1 MKQHPKPN
9 IADYEE
15 AIKKFFERFTLVEP
29 KDLYQLVPYL
39 EIREFGK
46 KELILPEGEVEN
58 YLNLVVKGMVRKYI
72 VAGKKETTLQLATE
86 GHMIQSE
93 TSFQTRQPSEVIIE
107 SIEPSTVICI
117 NAENTMKAFSTMENA
132 EHICRLLIA
141 YMFLKKDARLINQ
154 LKLSTRQRFLKYLD
168 EHPHM
173 LQRVPQRIL
182 ASYLNIKPETFSR
195 LKHLVVKRTSK
206 TPAKD

>member
-1 MKQHPKPN
+1 MKHEPKPN

-15 AIKKFFERFTLVEP
+15 SIKKFFERFTLVEP

-46 KELILPEGEVEN
+46 KEIILKEGEVEN
-58 YLNLVVKGMVRKYI
+58 YLNLVVKGMLRKYI
-72 VAGKKETTLQLATE
+72 MAGKKETTLQLATE
-86 GHMIQSE
+86 GHMIHSE

-107 SIEPSTVICI
+107 SIEPSIVICI
-117 NAENTMKAFSTMENA
+117 NAENTRKAFATMENA
-132 EHICRLLIA
+132 EHISRLLIA
-141 YMFLKKDARLINQ
+141 YMFLKKDARLVNQ

-182 ASYLNIKPETFSR
+182 ASYLDIKPETFSR
-195 LKHLVVKRTSK
+195 LKHLVVKRSSK
-206 TPAKD
+206 STAKD

>member
-1 MKQHPKPN
+1 MKHESKPN
-9 IADYEE
+9 LADYQELL
-15 AIKKFFERFTLVEP
+15 KKFFERFTLVEP

-46 KELILPEGEVEN
+46 KEIILREGEVEDN
-58 YLNLVVKGMVRKYI
+58 LNLVAKGMLRKYI

-93 TSFQTRQPSEVIIE
+93 TSFHTRLPSEVIIE
-107 SIEPSTVICI
+107 SIEPSIVICI
-117 NAENTMKAFSTMENA
+117 SAENTQKAFGTMENA
-132 EHICRLLIA
+132 EQITRLLIA
-141 YMFLKKDARLINQ
+141 YMYLKKDARLVNQ
-154 LKLSTRQRFLKYLD
+154 LKLSTRQRFLKYID

-195 LKHLVVKRTSK
+195 LKHLVVKRSSK
-206 TPAKD
+206 VSPKD

>member
-1 MKQHPKPN
+1 MKHEPKPN

-15 AIKKFFERFTLVEP
+15 SIKKFFERFTLVEP

-46 KELILPEGEVEN
+46 KEIVLKEGEVEN
-58 YLNLVVKGMVRKYI
+58 YLNLVVKGMLRKYI
-72 VAGKKETTLQLATE
+72 MAGKKETTLQLATE
-86 GHMIQSE
+86 GHMIHSE

-107 SIEPSTVICI
+107 SIEPSIVICI
-117 NAENTMKAFSTMENA
+117 NAENTRKAFATMENA
-132 EHICRLLIA
+132 EHISRLLIA
-141 YMFLKKDARLINQ
+141 YMFLKKDARLVNQ
-154 LKLSTRQRFLKYLD
+154 LKLSTRQRFLTYLD

-195 LKHLVVKRTSK
+195 LKHLVVKRSSK
-206 TPAKD
+206 STAKD

>member
-1 MKQHPKPN
+1 MKHEVKPN
-9 IADYEE
+9 LADYQEQL
-15 AIKKFFERFTLVEP
+15 KKFFERFTLIEP

-39 EIREFGK
+39 EIRQYGK
-46 KELILPEGEVEN
+46 KEIILAEGAVEN
-58 YLNLVVKGMVRKYI
+58 YLNLVVKGMLRKYI

-86 GHMIQSE
+86 GHLIQSE
-93 TSFQTRQPSEVIIE
+93 TSFHTRLPSEVIIE

-117 NAENTMKAFSTMENA
+117 NAENTEKAFSTMDNA
-132 EHICRLLIA
+132 EHITRLMIA
-141 YMFLKKDARLINQ
+141 YMYLKKDARLVNQ
-154 LKLSTRQRFLKYLD
+154 LKLSTRQRFLKYID

-195 LKHLVVKRTSK
+195 LKHLVVKRSLK
-206 TPAKD
+206 VAVKD